1 MRQSWVAFLRGM
13 NVGGHRI
20 TNAALIQI
28 ASDLGLGGVAA
39 FRASGN
45 LMFTSSG
52 SGPDAAP
59 ETSVEALLE
68 SGLEKAL
75 GYGVPTCVLSAGEL
89 RSALEGQPWTEQ
101 QRAERGKVQLTFLKH
116 LPSDA
121 QVAQALGLASGEDLL
136 SIQGR
141 ALYWLPITGI
151 SSSKLDTSALLRILG
166 MQTTRTEGTCRSI
179 LKKLEAM

>member
-1 MRQSWVAFLRGM
+1 M

-45 LMFTSSG
+45 LMFTSAESE
-52 SGPDAAP
+52 P
-59 ETSVEALLE
+59 ESLLE
-68 SGLEKAL
+68 SGLQAAL
-75 GYGVPTCVLSAGEL
+75 GYAVPTCVRSAQQL
-89 RSALEGQPWTEQ
+89 KAALEGQPWTAQ
-101 QRAERGKVQLTFLKH
+101 QLAERGKVQLTFLKH
-116 LPSDA
+116 APTSE
-121 QVAQALGLASGEDLL
+121 QVEQALALASGEDLL

-141 ALYWLPITGI
+141 TLYWLPRAGI
-151 SSSKLDTSALLRILG
+151 STSKLDTNALLRILG
-166 MQTTRTEGTCRSI
+166 MQTTRTEGTCKSI

>member
-1 MRQSWVAFLRGM
+1 M

-45 LMFTSSG
+45 LMFTGTS
-52 SGPDAAP
+52 AEP
-59 ETSVEALLE
+59 EGLLE
-68 SGLEKAL
+68 SGLESAL
-75 GYGVPTCVLSAGEL
+75 GYAVPTCVRSAQEL
-89 RSALEGQPWTEQ
+89 RETLEGQPWTAQ
-101 QRAERGKVQLTFLKH
+101 QRAERGKVQITFLKAT
-116 LPSDA
+116 PSPE
-121 QVAQALGLASGEDLL
+121 QVEQTLSLASGEDLL

-141 ALYWLPITGI
+141 ALYWLPRAGI
-151 SSSKLDTSALLRILG
+151 STSKLDTNALFRILG
-166 MQTTRTEGTCRSI
+166 MQTTRTEGTCKSI

>member
-1 MRQSWVAFLRGM
+1 M

-45 LMFTSSG
+45 LMFTSAGTG
-52 SGPDAAP
+52 SRSP
-59 ETSVEALLE
+59 EALLE
-68 SGLEKAL
+68 SGLEEAL
-75 GYGVPTCVLSAGEL
+75 GYAVPTCVRSAQQLAE
-89 RSALEGQPWTEQ
+89 ALEGQPWTEA
-101 QRAERGKVQLTFLKH
+101 QRAERGKVQITFLQH
-116 LPSDA
+116 APSAA
-121 QVAQALGLASGEDLL
+121 QVEEALSLASGEDLL

-141 ALYWLPITGI
+141 SLYWLPRAGI
-151 SSSKLDTSALLRILG
+151 STSKLDTKALFRILG
-166 MQTTRTEGTCRSI
+166 MQTTRTEGTCKSI